1 MLSRIGK
8 YTVEKEL
15 GHGGFGRVYLA
26 FDPDVKRKVA
36 IKRIENVD
44 PAKLKYFLMEI
55 PTTGRL
61 AHKNIVTIYDSGE
74 DAGNPYLV
82 MELLEGQTLNE
93 VIRDRKPLSLI
104 DKIRIMMQVAEGL
117 GYAHSKGVVHR
128 DVKPENIMLLADN
141 TVKIMDFGI
150 ALAPDRN
157 VHMTQTG
164 GLIGTP
170 RYFAPEQIEGQ
181 KATGQTDIFAYG
193 DVFYE
198 LLTGK
203 HPFQRYINDWMG
215 LQGAILTYD
224 PPPVG
229 QLLPGCPEAL
239 ELLVQ
244 RTLAKDPQFRYQTFS
259 ELILDG
265 EAILVDLQHD
275 LSLQILEE
283 AHRLIDAGDLR
294 GARAKVLESQRLDPG
309 NRDARRLLDTV
320 NQQIE
325 KEELLA
331 RVAGF
336 LTQAEGHMRERRFH
350 EAVQVLETAARVGS
364 SAEIVQTRLAEARDR
379 LDKSLRANRL
389 VEEARSWQQ
398 KGELAEALDR
408 LRTAL
413 EIDPDHTEARR
424 LTPRLR
430 EQLERRLREQ
440 RRQEALQAASSH
452 AAAKRY
458 ADAVRALDELER
470 EQPGAAGVAE
480 IRSEIG
486 RQQAEDERRQR
497 AARFNLAVS
506 RTREALEAGELE
518 RAGQMLDHL
527 DANFASEPGAAEVLP
542 GLREQWK
549 SLVRGRE
556 IDGWRRRAGNLLNQK
571 SFPEALSLL
580 ADALRRFPDDPG
592 LARLNQSAA
601 EMYEQHRRSEAIT
614 VVLKE
619 SNLLRETGHL
629 PRALEALAGGR
640 KRWGDE
646 AAFLELSRQI
656 ESEIERQRYAAG
668 LEELLKTARSLVNLG
683 HNSRAVD
690 LLSTAREYAG
700 EPEVCALL
708 ESASAAD
715 EQRIV
720 SAALAAAEDLKSR
733 GDAKQALAALVD
745 AQARYPHNAAL
756 WQTADRLREQIDRG
770 RRQTLIAIN
779 RNLIRVEIKEG
790 EWKRAETALRRARSE
805 FPGETVFNDLAEQ
818 VESGLFELQS
828 RQMRPPEIDAIAE
841 RIRDLLTRDAV
852 RQAASEL
859 DAGRTR
865 YPNETIWATL
875 EGELEAREKRQAE
888 VAAIAERV
896 RGAIGREDLSQAAA
910 ELSAGRA
917 KYADELLWAR
927 LRAEIGAREAVPQR
941 QDDVVA
947 SAQKIREC
955 LKRGDVLKAASEL
968 AAGQVK
974 YPGESLWLT
983 LQSEIDARETRI
995 KRKTSVAAI
1004 AQRVRECLSRN
1015 DLLKAAGELA
1025 AGQVQY
1031 PDESLWPTLQ
1041 AEIDARSATLKR
1053 QGGITQRIRDYLDR
1067 H

>member
-44 PAKLKYFLMEI
+44 PSKLKYFLMEI

-74 DAGNPYLV
+74 DEGSPYLV
-82 MELLEGQTLNE
+82 MELLEGQTLSD
-93 VIRDRKPLSLI
+93 VIHERKPLRLVE
-104 DKIRIMMQVAEGL
+104 KVRIMMQVAEGL

-157 VHMTQTG
+157 TQLTQTG

-181 KATGQTDIFAYG
+181 KASEQTDIFAYG

-215 LQGAILTYD
+215 LQAAILTYE
-224 PPPVG
+224 PPPAG
-229 QLLPGCPEAL
+229 QLLPECPEAL

-244 RTLAKDPQFRYQTFS
+244 RTLAKDPQFRYKTFS
-259 ELILDG
+259 ELLLDC
-265 EAILVDLQHD
+265 ESILVDLQHD

-283 AHRLIDAGDLR
+283 AHRLADAGDLR
-294 GARAKVLESQRLDPG
+294 GARAKVRESQRLDPG

-325 KEELLA
+325 KEEVLA

-336 LTQAEGHMRERRFH
+336 LTQAEGHMKERRFH
-350 EAVQVLETAARVGS
+350 EAVQVLETAARAGGS
-364 SAEIVQTRLAEARDR
+364 IEAVQTRLAEARDK

-389 VEEARSWQQ
+389 VEEARAWQQ

-408 LRTAL
+408 LKTAL

-430 EQLERRLREQ
+430 EHLEKHAREQ
-440 RRQEALQAASSH
+440 RRLAALQAASSH

-458 ADAVRALDELER
+458 ADAVAALDELER
-470 EQPGAAGVAE
+470 EQPGAAGAAE
-480 IRSEIG
+480 VRSEIV
-486 RQQAEDERRQR
+486 RQKAEDDRRQR
-497 AARFNLAVS
+497 SARFNLAVS
-506 RTREALEAGELE
+506 RTHEALEAGELD
-518 RAGQMLDHL
+518 RASRMLDHL

-542 GLREQWK
+542 GLRQQWK
-549 SLVRGRE
+549 ALVRDRE
-556 IDGWRRRAGNLLNQK
+556 IDGWRRRADELLNQN
-571 SFPEALSLL
+571 SLPEALSLL
-580 ADALRRFPDDPG
+580 ADALRRFPDDAA

-601 EMYEQHRRSEAIT
+601 DRYEANRRSEAISA
-614 VVLKE
+614 VLKE
-619 SNLLRETGHL
+619 SRLLRQTGNL
-629 PRALEALAGGR
+629 PRALETLATGR
-640 KRWGDE
+640 KQWGDD
-646 AAFLELSRQI
+646 AALLDLSR
-656 ESEIERQRYAAG
+656 ELEGEIERRRYAVG
-668 LEELLKTARSLVNLG
+668 LAELLKTARSLVGLG
-683 HNSRAVD
+683 RNSRAVE
-690 LLSTAREYAG
+690 LLSAATEYAG
-700 EPEVCALL
+700 ESEVRALL
-708 ESASAAD
+708 ESALTAD

-720 SAALAAAEDLKSR
+720 SEALAAAEDLKSR
-733 GDAKQALAALVD
+733 GDAKRALAALVD
-745 AQARYPHNAAL
+745 AQARYPHNTAL
-756 WQTADRLREQIDRG
+756 WQAADQLREQIDRD
-770 RRQTLIAIN
+770 RRQSLIAIN

-790 EWKRAETALRRARSE
+790 EWKRAETALRRARAE
-805 FPGETVFNDLAEQ
+805 FPGEPVFNDLAKQ

-828 RQMRPPEIDAIAE
+828 RQIRPPEIDAIAE
-841 RIRDLLTRDAV
+841 RIRDLLSRDAV
-852 RQAASEL
+852 RHAASEL
-859 DAGRTR
+859 EAGRTR
-865 YPNETIWATL
+865 YPQDTVWATL
-875 EGELEAREKRQAE
+875 EAELEAREKRQAE

-896 RGAIGREDLSQAAA
+896 RGAISREDLSQAAA
-910 ELSAGRA
+910 ELNAGRA
-917 KYADELLWAR
+917 KYADELLWAK
-927 LRAEIGAREAVPQR
+927 LQAEMGARETPLQR
-941 QDDVVA
+941 QNEVA
-947 SAQKIREC
+947 AIAQKIRER

-968 AAGQVK
+968 AAGQVR
-974 YPGESLWLT
+974 YPGESLWLA
-983 LQSEIDARETRI
+983 LQDEIDARETRI

-1004 AQRVRECLSRN
+1004 AQRVRECLSRD

-1025 AGQVQY
+1025 AGQVLY

-1041 AEIDARSATLKR
+1041 AEIDVRSAILKR
-1053 QGGITQRIRDYLDR
+1053 QGGISQRIRDYLDR